1 MASYSPVPNPE
12 REHTDSPSPFADRR
26 RDSSPGASSSRSP
39 PAHAQHHPRPSG
51 IRPLS
56 LLKRDSSA
64 TLYSVHSELTGDGSA
79 SFSEKMVNRTP
90 PLYGSGPQSHSQHSL
105 PPYGHPHSGSRESTL
120 SLTIPPGQMYPHNFG
135 ATVTLE
141 TGWKK
146 YKRMR
151 SLAPGWGRSVLNV
164 VISSWVNVLI
174 LTLPLSWIAHFRAW
188 SMTSALFFSLL
199 GLIPLAHCFEF
210 PGEQMALYCGQTL
223 GDLIVITL
231 SKQVLPSPSL
241 IRLNCELRLAQATIS
256 GVVLLH
262 LLLVPGCAFLTG
274 GAKIWY
280 QQLGEHAS
288 QLNQSLLAAGF
299 IFMLIPTVFFI
310 AIGSDAHLP
319 DGAPVV
325 QGAKSVINEMI
336 NSTAATTTSAH
347 ARGLGKR
354 GWMTTDLTGYNAVSD
369 ETRGV
374 LLQISRGMAV
384 IMLIIYI
391 ASRVYLHNPPGDKPS
406 RQAALAALSPRERED
421 LLENS
426 KPVVNPGVCA
436 MFLTNIAA
444 VMTLTIEWNTS
455 SETETLLGAFD
466 GDPFFILVSL
476 RRRWLGLILL
486 PLTSFA
492 ADAMIVTVYFIKTL
506 FRRNPPV
513 PEGIAHGRSIDLS
526 VQFLLFWMPFIVLVS
541 WVMGKPFSL
550 LFDIFELACIF
561 GGCFLVKYITQDAET
576 NWAEGLVMIMPY
588 VVIAMVAWYYPSQR
602 SHSEMMACTT
612 TVLRALMGEEV
623 NHGV

>member
-12 REHTDSPSPFADRR
+12 REHTDSPGPFADRR
-26 RDSSPGASSSRSP
+26 RDSSSGVSSSRSP
-39 PAHAQHHPRPSG
+39 PAHAQHHPRPGG

-105 PPYGHPHSGSRESTL
+105 PPYGHPHSGSRDSTL

-210 PGEQMALYCGQTL
+210 LGEQMALYCGQTL

-231 SKQVLPSPSL
+231 SNSIEVVLTVML
-241 IRLNCELRLAQATIS
+241 LKNCELRLAQATIS

-299 IFMLIPTVFFI
+299 IFMLIPTVFFTAI
-310 AIGSDAHLP
+310 ASDAHLL

-325 QGAKSVINEMI
+325 QGAKSVINGMI
-336 NSTAATTTSAH
+336 NSTATTATSAH
-347 ARGLGKR
+347 ARGLEKR
-354 GWMTTDLTGYNAVSD
+354 VWMTTDLTGYDAVSD

-374 LLQISRGMAV
+374 LLQISRGMAI

-406 RQAALAALSPRERED
+406 RQAALAVLSPRERED

-436 MFLTNIAA
+436 IFSTIIAA
-444 VMTLTIEWNTS
+444 VMTLTIEWLVDSIPDYYHQGTV
-455 SETETLLGAFD
+455 TEE
-466 GDPFFILVSL
+466 
-476 RRRWLGLILL
+476 WLGLILL

-526 VQFLLFWMPFIVLVS
+526 VQFLLFWMLFIVLVS

-561 GGCFLVKYITQDAET
+561 GGCFLVNYITQDAKT
-576 NWAEGLVMIMPY
+576 NWAEGLVMIMTY
-588 VVIAMVAWYYPSQR
+588 VVIAMVAWYYPSQG

-612 TVLRALMGEEV
+612 TVLGALMGEEV
-623 NHGV
+623 SHGV